1 MITETPWVG
10 DDPAGQWARLRADH
24 PRSGRWPVLL
34 TTDEHRPWST
44 TAPASTPAPDDAAT
58 LLARWWTRYADDPAI
73 TAPFGPDWPGPAPTP
88 EAAGDPDTAA
98 DGVAAD
104 LLHHYP
110 SLRLGL
116 VPAERSADV
125 PVVAGWTGAAH
136 HTRDTAEVSTVL
148 RDWEDRFGARVVAL
162 GPGDLV
168 LGVAAP
174 PTTRAEAL
182 AVAAE
187 HFAFCPDNVWQ
198 GDARLSSYAD
208 RLVADGHRWSFWW
221 E

>member
-1 MITETPWVG
+1 MITETPRVG
-10 DDPAGQWARLRADH
+10 DDP
-24 PRSGRWPVLL
+24 
-34 TTDEHRPWST
+34 
-44 TAPASTPAPDDAAT
+44 
-58 LLARWWTRYADDPAI
+58 
-73 TAPFGPDWPGPAPTP
+73 
-88 EAAGDPDTAA
+88 AGDPDTAA
-98 DGVAAD
+98 DGVAAG

-116 VPAERSADV
+116 VAAERSADV
-125 PVVAGWTGAAH
+125 PTVAGWTGPAN
-136 HTRDTAEVSTVL
+136 HTGNTAEVSAVL
-148 RDWEDRFGARVVAL
+148 RDREDRFGARVVAL

-174 PTTRAEAL
+174 PTTCAEAL

-208 RLVADGHRWSFWW
+208 RLVADDHRWSFWW